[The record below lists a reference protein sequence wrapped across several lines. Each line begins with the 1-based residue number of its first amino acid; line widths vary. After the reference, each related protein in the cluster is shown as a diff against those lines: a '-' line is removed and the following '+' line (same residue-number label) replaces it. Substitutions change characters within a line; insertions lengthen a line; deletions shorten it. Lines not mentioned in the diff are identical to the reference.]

1 MSKKQMTPEMRAEK
15 LERKKTKRSIFG
27 KTFIRAFGWFLSI
40 VLVFT
45 VALLAFKPA
54 PKVQTVSAAGGG
66 ASQGSS
72 GKQTQQKTSAGG
84 SSSQSGDSAT
94 KTEGGAKTDAKAGGD
109 SASAVETINAAMAKA
124 AGASYKWTR
133 TGRITQQVD
142 VGSATGSLNK
152 IISGVDPNAD
162 LNSVIGGFLGAKGDT
177 VSIDVKAGQTP
188 PDPNEP
194 EKDCY
199 HWAQYALKQSKLTA
213 DDLQN
218 LSVSG
223 NNYSFDLD
231 QVKNPEA
238 DTSGFTR
245 FTNDFVTL
253 SMISEEVG
261 KLIPGGVVKVADL
274 DADYGPCHVE
284 MTIEDGKLTSLK
296 YNYTAK
302 VNSLGVKVIVA
313 TAKGTGAFEV
323 KAEYSNFSY

>member
-27 KTFIRAFGWFLSI
+27 KTFIKAFGWFISI

-45 VALLAFKPA
+45 VALIAFKPA
-54 PKVQTVSAAGGG
+54 PKVQTLVASGGS
-66 ASQGSS
+66 SQGGS
-72 GKQTQQKTSAGG
+72 GQQRQQNSGTSGG
-84 SSSQSGDSAT
+84 SSSQGGN
-94 KTEGGAKTDAKAGGD
+94 GGAQTGGGTKTDAKSGGD
-109 SASAVETINAAMAKA
+109 SASAVDTINSAMAKA

-133 TGRITQQVD
+133 TGRITEAVD
-142 VGSATGSLNK
+142 VGNATGTLDK
-152 IISGVDPNAD
+152 IISGVDPNAN

-194 EKDCY
+194 DKDCY

-218 LSVSG
+218 LNVSG
-223 NNYSFDLD
+223 NNYSFDLN

-238 DTSGFTR
+238 DNSGFSR

-253 SMISEEVG
+253 SMISEEVS
-261 KLIPGGVVKVADL
+261 KLIPGGAVGVKDM

-284 MTIEDGKLTSLK
+284 MTIEDGKLTSMK

-302 VNSLGVKVIVA
+302 VNSLGVKVLFA
-313 TAKGTGAFEV
+313 TTKGTGAFEV